1 MYTLNQCSLKS
12 AKSCVNIS
20 CQVFNE
26 RMSLQHK
33 TENIEHRGILA
44 SKKKTK
50 NKPQQPYHI
59 FCHLTQRL
67 FK

>member
-44 SKKKTK
+44 SKKKKKKQTTTTL
-50 NKPQQPYHI
+50 PHI
-59 FCHLTQRL
+59 LPFNTASL
-67 FK
+67 

>member
-44 SKKKTK
+44 SKKKKKKT
-50 NKPQQPYHI
+50 NHNNPTTYFAI
-59 FCHLTQRL
+59 
-67 FK
+67 

>member
-44 SKKKTK
+44 SKKKKTK
-50 NKPQQPYHI
+50 QTTTTLPHI
-59 FCHLTQRL
+59 LPFNTASL
-67 FK
+67 

>member
-26 RMSLQHK
+26 HMSLQHK

-44 SKKKTK
+44 SKKKKKKT
-50 NKPQQPYHI
+50 NHNNPTTYFAI
-59 FCHLTQRL
+59 
-67 FK
+67 